1 MSGRLN
7 SRILIGALLRQA
19 QAHGGTGTV
28 LHKGEPLSGTIVVQ
42 VIQRG
47 QTIGLFER
55 ITSLDGTLALSP
67 CGPKDLSQDTEISQY
82 IARRTQVDRDI
93 WFVEL
98 DVADGERLAA
108 DILCTS

>member
-42 VIQRG
+42 VMQRG
-47 QTIGLFER
+47 QTIGLFEPR
-55 ITSLDGTLALSP
+55 GRPKAPQLAQVA
-67 CGPKDLSQDTEISQY
+67 CGRHGDRSSQTRRRGADRSAERRNNRCGLHSVTRPTAQY
-82 IARRTQVDRDI
+82 
-93 WFVEL
+93 
-98 DVADGERLAA
+98 
-108 DILCTS
+108 